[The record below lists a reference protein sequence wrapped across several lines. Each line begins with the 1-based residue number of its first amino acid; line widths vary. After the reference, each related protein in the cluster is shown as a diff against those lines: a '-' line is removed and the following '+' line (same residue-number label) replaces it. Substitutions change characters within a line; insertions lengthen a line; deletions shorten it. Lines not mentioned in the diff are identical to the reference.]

1 MNKAKRQN
9 TTYKSKDRAK
19 PTSLKT
25 GGERMCSGK
34 VGSSCST
41 SGTCRIKSRSKGE
54 MHI

>member
-1 MNKAKRQN
+1 MNKTKRQN

-19 PTSLKT
+19 PPSLKT

-41 SGTCRIKSRSKGE
+41 SGTCRIVTF
-54 MHI
+54 